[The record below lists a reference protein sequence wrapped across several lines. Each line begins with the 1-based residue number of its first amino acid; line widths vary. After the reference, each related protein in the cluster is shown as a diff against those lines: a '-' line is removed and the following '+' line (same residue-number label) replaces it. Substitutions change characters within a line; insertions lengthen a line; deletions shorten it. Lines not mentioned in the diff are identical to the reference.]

1 MKYGVEGVINSP
13 FQDTGKSGKV
23 RQGLSL
29 TRSEKLS
36 RVVLMKIEGKLEKK
50 AGEKLWGVDI
60 PEIGIFTQGR
70 TKKEAYNMAKEAIE
84 LVVNLEGFKV
94 TIEPVQN
101 NKFFIIPN
109 NIGPILAMILRQKRV
124 DNGLSI
130 REVADRLGQSS
141 PNSYGRYENGKS
153 VPTIEKFD
161 ELLAAIDPGLSSI
174 LRVA

>member
-1 MKYGVEGVINSP
+1 
-13 FQDTGKSGKV
+13 
-23 RQGLSL
+23 
-29 TRSEKLS
+29 
-36 RVVLMKIEGKLEKK
+36 MKIEGKLAKK
-50 AGEKLWGVDI
+50 ASEKLWGVDI

-94 TIEPVQN
+94 TIEPGQN

-130 REVADRLGQSS
+130 REVAGRLGQSS

-153 VPTIEKFD
+153 IPTIEKFD

>member
-1 MKYGVEGVINSP
+1 
-13 FQDTGKSGKV
+13 
-23 RQGLSL
+23 
-29 TRSEKLS
+29 
-36 RVVLMKIEGKLEKK
+36 
-50 AGEKLWGVDI
+50 
-60 PEIGIFTQGR
+60 
-70 TKKEAYNMAKEAIE
+70 MAKEAIE

-94 TIEPVQN
+94 TIEPGQD

-130 REVADRLGQSS
+130 REIADRLGQSS

-153 VPTIEKFD
+153 IPTIEKFD

>member
-36 RVVLMKIEGKLEKK
+36 RAALMKIEGKLEKK
-50 AGEKLWGVDI
+50 AGEKMWGIDI

-70 TKKEAYNMAKEAIE
+70 TKKDAFEMAKEAIE
-84 LVVNLEGFKV
+84 LVVALEGFKV
-94 TIEPVQN
+94 TIESGKN
-101 NKFFIIPN
+101 NNFFVIPN
-109 NIGPILAMILRQKRV
+109 HIGPILAMILRQKRV

-141 PNSYGRYENGKS
+141 PNSYGRYETGKS
-153 VPTIEKFD
+153 IPTIEK
-161 ELLAAIDPGLSSI
+161 I
-174 LRVA
+174 R